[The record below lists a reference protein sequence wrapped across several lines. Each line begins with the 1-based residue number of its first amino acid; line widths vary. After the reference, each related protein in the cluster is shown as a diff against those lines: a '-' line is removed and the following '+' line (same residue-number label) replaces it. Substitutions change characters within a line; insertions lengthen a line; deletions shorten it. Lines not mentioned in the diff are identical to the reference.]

1 MPAPQAPAV
10 WSFTDLDGDLT
21 PDRVRST
28 AVGADRQGFAYSVEF
43 EMSAGRASAPI
54 AVHAGNP
61 WGLRIM
67 PRDVDGDHDL
77 DLVVTSGEFGE
88 AVDVWINDGQGGFT
102 SGGVYQFPA
111 SIWFPGQSLAATG
124 RVPVQAM
131 AFVVPGFMALLR
143 PDAPYRE
150 CTAQAWRRRSDAAVP
165 VSSPLSNA
173 RPRAPPAL

>member
-1 MPAPQAPAV
+1 MPAPPAPAV

-28 AVGADRQGFAYSVEF
+28 AVGADRQGYAYSVEF
-43 EMSAGRASAPI
+43 EMSAGRISTPI

-102 SGGVYQFPA
+102 SGGIYQFPA
-111 SIWFPGQSLAATG
+111 SIWYPGQSLAAAG
-124 RVPVQAM
+124 RTPPQAM
-131 AFVVPGFMALLR
+131 AVVVSGFMAWLR
-143 PDAPYRE
+143 PDAPHRE
-150 CTAQAWRRRSDAAVP
+150 YAAQAWRRRIDAAVP
-165 VSSPLSNA
+165 VSSPLNNA